1 MMHTVPSLPLPD
13 FAHERVEVITG
24 RRSGLFIAVAL
35 HSSVLGSALGGAR
48 LWTYPH
54 WSDALGDALRLSAAM
69 TLKNAAAGLDAGGG
83 KSVIALPPGTTLD
96 ADRRRAAF
104 LDLGDAVESLHGLY
118 RTAEDVGS
126 TTDDMLVVSER
137 TEHVV
142 GLPDTV
148 GGSGEPAGPTSL
160 GVYES
165 LRATLERVAGT
176 ADVAGRRVT
185 ISGLGQV
192 GSRLAVRLS
201 AEGARLTVTDVNP
214 AKRDLAAELGADWV
228 SPGEEHLVPA
238 DVFVPAGIGGL
249 LTDEVIDALDA
260 KAVCGP
266 ANNPLADHS
275 GADATRRSRHP
286 VRPRLRGER
295 RWRDLPRPRGEAAR
309 HPCRDH
315 GAGRADRRHRA
326 PDLRRGRVAGYDPA
340 RSGGGS
346 RGRAAGRRRT
356 PARARR
362 LRAAADARPP
372 CAAAGVAYRAP
383 PPTPPPR
390 TADTGDTAFH
400 GSRNRVPESAVG
412 VA

>member
-1 MMHTVPSLPLPD
+1 MTHTLPLPD
-13 FAHERVEVITG
+13 FTHERVEVITG

-83 KSVIALPPGTTLD
+83 KSVIRLAPGETLD

-104 LDLGDAVESLHGLY
+104 LDLGDAVELLGGAY

-126 TTDDMLVVSER
+126 TTDDMLTVSER
-137 TEHVV
+137 TAHVV
-142 GLPDTV
+142 GLPSAV

-165 LRATLERVAGT
+165 LKAVLERTTGS
-176 ADVAGRRVT
+176 ADTAGRRVT

-192 GSRLAVRLS
+192 GGRLAQRL
-201 AEGARLTVTDVNP
+201 ADDGAVLTVTDINP
-214 AKRDLAAELGADWV
+214 ARQAFAAGLGATWAE
-228 SPGEEHLVPA
+228 PGAEHLVPA

-249 LTDEVIDALDA
+249 LTDEVIDALDV

-275 GADATRRSRHP
+275 GAE
-286 VRPRLRGER
+286 RL
-295 RWRDLPRPRGEAAR
+295 
-309 HPCRDH
+309 
-315 GAGRADRRHRA
+315 AGRGILYA
-326 PDLRRGRVAGYDPA
+326 PDFVVNAGGVIYLDLEAKRIGTTEEIMARVAGIGDTVRRILHDA
-340 RSGGGS
+340 EE
-346 RGRAAGRRRT
+346 RGITPLAA
-356 PARARR
+356 AEELAAAR
-362 LRAAADARPP
+362 LRAG
-372 CAAAGVAYRAP
+372 AAAGVR
-383 PPTPPPR
+383 
-390 TADTGDTAFH
+390 
-400 GSRNRVPESAVG
+400 
-412 VA
+412 